1 MKKTSL
7 VRILGLAVVLAMI
20 FASPI
25 ISLSAEHGY
34 SPQGSGN
41 VLIIIQSGDPE
52 MIFHAVQY
60 AERAIKNQWMDDVR
74 IVLWGPAEK
83 TICGLPPDHE
93 IIVKFKQ
100 IQAMGGKSSQI
111 WACKACSDR
120 YGITDKILKLG
131 FESLHTGIATSYMIK
146 LGYRIWNW

>member
-20 FASPI
+20 FASPT
-25 ISLSAEHGY
+25 ISLSQEHTY

-41 VLIIIQSGDPE
+41 VLVILQSGDPE
-52 MIFHAVQY
+52 LIWHGIQY
-60 AERAIKNQWMDDVR
+60 AERAIKNKWMDDVR
-74 IVLWGPAEK
+74 IVIWGPAQK

-93 IIVKFKQ
+93 IIVKFKE

-120 YGITDKILKLG
+120 YGVTDKILKLG
-131 FESLHTGIATSYMIK
+131 FESFHTGIATSYMIK
-146 LGYRIWNW
+146 AGYRIWNW